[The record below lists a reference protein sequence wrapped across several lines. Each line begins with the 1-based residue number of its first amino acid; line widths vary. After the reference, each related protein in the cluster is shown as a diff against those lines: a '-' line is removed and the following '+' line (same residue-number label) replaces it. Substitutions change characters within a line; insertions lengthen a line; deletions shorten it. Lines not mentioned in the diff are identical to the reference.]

1 MEDEQTPTIP
11 SPTAKAKALVKRST
25 KSLFP
30 FVKKRPILAGFIGVV
45 LLVFIIALSRSGGD
59 SDNEMAYYKVERG
72 NFLVSIVEGGE
83 LQAVNEV
90 TVRNEVEGTSRIIY
104 IIPEG
109 TYVKKGQLIV
119 ELDTDEAEKDL
130 NEHLVRYEDDKADF
144 MKSETDVIITQST
157 VESEIRQAELE
168 VQFAKMDLEKFEQIE
183 KEQEIRN
190 AQIEIITAQESLKLA
205 EERLEWSEKLTE
217 EGFETKSNLDRD
229 KLAVTNQSLGLEK
242 AESVKRMLSEYD
254 LAKMEAEY
262 RSILEEAEKELERVK
277 KQGESKMLMAK
288 TSRDIEE
295 RKLRLSEVK
304 LAKMNKQMAATKIYA
319 PQAGLI
325 TYAVSSRYSNESVIE
340 EGATIRQRQAIV
352 KIPDTSSMKVG
363 IKVHESHVNQIEVGQ
378 KAFVV
383 LDSLPDE
390 RYSGV
395 VSKIAI
401 LPDPANRYG
410 NSSLKVYSA
419 EVLIDD
425 KLPDIKPG
433 ASARAEIIITNLEN
447 VIKVPIQCVTTVNG
461 KQVCYVKSLR
471 GDNAVEVEIGLFNNK
486 FIEIKSGLESGD
498 RIMLAPPIDSGIDL
512 SGALISDDE
521 EVDIEPTRKPAE
533 PDADNTTRSVDAENL
548 LNLQ

>member
-1 MEDEQTPTIP
+1 MEDEQTSTTP
-11 SPTAKAKALVKRST
+11 SQAAKVKAIVNKGKTFLI
-25 KSLFP
+25 P
-30 FVKKRPILAGFIGVV
+30 FVKQRPILSSVIGVALVVV
-45 LLVFIIALSRSGGD
+45 LFLMFRSGGD
-59 SDNEMAYYKVERG
+59 SDNEMAYYTVDRG
-72 NFLVSIVEGGE
+72 NFLVSIVEGGNLE
-83 LQAVNEV
+83 AVNEV
-90 TVRNEVEGTSRIIY
+90 TVRNEVDGTSRIIY

-109 TYVKKGQLIV
+109 TYVKKGELIV
-119 ELDTDEAEKDL
+119 ELDTEEAEKDL
-130 NEHLVRYEDDKADF
+130 NEHLVRYEDDKADY
-144 MKSETDVIITQST
+144 MKSQTDVIITQST
-157 VESEIRQAELE
+157 VESEIRQAELD
-168 VQFAKMDLEKFEQIE
+168 VQFANMDLEKFEQIE

-262 RSILEEAEKELERVK
+262 SSILEEAGKELERVQ

-288 TSRDIEE
+288 TSKDIEE

-304 LAKMNKQMAATKIYA
+304 LAQMHEQMAATKMFA

-340 EGATIRQRQAIV
+340 EGATIRQRQAII

-363 IKVHESHVNQIEVGQ
+363 IKVHESHVNQIQVGQ
-378 KAFVV
+378 RAFVV
-383 LDSLPDE
+383 LDSLPDD
-390 RYSGV
+390 RFAGV

-410 NSSLKVYSA
+410 NSSLKVYST
-419 EVLIDD
+419 EVRIED

-433 ASARAEIIITNLEN
+433 ASARAEIIITNLED

-461 KQVCYVKSLR
+461 KQVCYVRSPG
-471 GDNAVEVEIGLFNNK
+471 GDKAVEVEIGLFNNK
-486 FIEIKSGLESGD
+486 FIEIKTGLDAGD
-498 RIMLAPPIDSGIDL
+498 RIMLAPPIDNNIDL
-512 SGALISDDE
+512 SGALISEGE
-521 EVDIEPTRKPAE
+521 EVDVQPVKKPLKPEAGK
-533 PDADNTTRSVDAENL
+533 NRTVDAEKPL
-548 LNLQ
+548 SLK

>member
-1 MEDEQTPTIP
+1 MEEEQTSTTP
-11 SPTAKAKALVKRST
+11 SQAAKVKALVNQG
-25 KSLFP
+25 KSFLIP
-30 FVKKRPILAGFIGVV
+30 FAKQRPILSSAIGVV
-45 LLVFIIALSRSGGD
+45 LLVIILSFFRSGGD
-59 SDNEMAYYKVERG
+59 SDNEMAYYKVDRG
-72 NFLVSIVEGGE
+72 NFLVSIVEGGN

-90 TVRNEVEGTSRIIY
+90 NVRNEVDGTSRIIY

-109 TYVKKGQLIV
+109 TYVEKGELIV
-119 ELDTDEAEKDL
+119 ELDTEEAEKDL

-144 MKSETDVIITQST
+144 IKSETDVIITQST

-190 AQIEIITAQESLKLA
+190 AQIEIITAEESLKLA
-205 EERLEWSEKLTE
+205 EERLDWSEKLTE

-229 KLAVTNQSLGLEK
+229 KLAVTNQTLGLEK
-242 AESVKRMLSEYD
+242 AESVKRMLNEYD
-254 LAKMEAEY
+254 LTKMEAEY

-277 KQGESKMLMAK
+277 KQGESKILMAK
-288 TSRDIEE
+288 TSQEIEK
-295 RKLRLSEVK
+295 RKLSMSEVK
-304 LAKMNKQMAATKIYA
+304 LAQMHKQMAATKIFA

-340 EGATIRQRQAIV
+340 EGATIRQRQSIV

-363 IKVHESHVNQIEVGQ
+363 IKVHESHVNQIQVGQ
-378 KAFVV
+378 KAFIV

-390 RYSGV
+390 RFAGV

-410 NSSLKVYSA
+410 NANLKVYST
-419 EVLIDD
+419 EVLIED

-433 ASARAEIIITNLEN
+433 ASARAEIIITNLED

-461 KQVCYVKSLR
+461 KQVCYVKTLG
-471 GDNAVEVEIGLFNNK
+471 GDKAVEVEIGLLNNK
-486 FIEIKSGLESGD
+486 FIEIKSGLERGD

-512 SGALISDDE
+512 SGALISEDE
-521 EVDIEPTRKPAE
+521 EVDVRPVKKPAK
-533 PDADNTTRSVDAENL
+533 PDTDKSTRPVDAEKSL
-548 LNLQ
+548 SLQ